1 MKNLIVVAQYLTF
14 FFFSKR
20 PDILMYGIRID
31 RELDKKPKVK
41 GGVLIRIL

>member
-1 MKNLIVVAQYLTF
+1 MKNLIVVAQYLT